1 MEKAA
6 GQGKAEQQAGRRRS
20 SARERPSRPTLACMV
35 CGASL
40 ASLDEHGRS
49 VHINRCIDRTE
60 RADAGATPGRRQR
73 QERQDG
79 GEMQKRHSGGGGDGA
94 VAVPG
99 AKRARPGSSVPPG
112 GIGGAAGAGEG
123 GGASPDSSNS
133 SSNNVAGYAARLRQD
148 VDYGVCGLKE
158 TYESG
163 KAVAR
168 KVARL
173 AQLLRQHKG
182 AVWCC
187 TGAGIST
194 SAGLPDFRGP
204 QGIWTK
210 QQSQRRGGRGR
221 GGRQPPPSSSSSSS
235 RGGKARPLA
244 NSFGEVRPTLTHRV
258 LSALVHE
265 GFINHIATQN
275 VPQQLFSCVLS
286 FPTRQQYRM

>member
-1 MEKAA
+1 M
-6 GQGKAEQQAGRRRS
+6 GLS
-20 SARERPSRPTLACMV
+20 DHSRQLHV
-35 CGASL
+35 
-40 ASLDEHGRS
+40 
-49 VHINRCIDRTE
+49 NRCIDRGS
-60 RADAGATPGRRQR
+60 DQPN
-73 QERQDG
+73 
-79 GEMQKRHSGGGGDGA
+79 
-94 VAVPG
+94 
-99 AKRARPGSSVPPG
+99 KRARSDELSAPASASAAAASPIVAA
-112 GIGGAAGAGEG
+112 AAGGPG
-123 GGASPDSSNS
+123 
-133 SSNNVAGYAARLRQD
+133 NNVAGYAARLRQD

-158 TYESG
+158 TFES
-163 KAVAR
+163 ATSVRR
-168 KVARL
+168 KVVQL
-173 AQLLRQHKG
+173 AELLRRHKG
-182 AVWCC
+182 RVWCC

-221 GGRQPPPSSSSSSS
+221 GGRQPPPSSSSSS

-275 VPQQLFSCVLS
+275 VLPQLFSCVLS